1 MIGRRLAP
9 AGLVRRLYSAAALGL
24 IAGVPLVAFGIG
36 FSRLLEVA
44 AVALL
49 ATSMAGIALVALVGV
64 VPGMRRPLARALLAI
79 SALAGLLTMALA
91 LLYALG
97 GRAGIGLTI
106 PQMAQLHGG
115 ANALGL
121 ALCGLLAWTL
131 EQERT
136 AI

>member
-1 MIGRRLAP
+1 
-9 AGLVRRLYSAAALGL
+9 
-24 IAGVPLVAFGIG
+24 
-36 FSRLLEVA
+36 
-44 AVALL
+44 
-49 ATSMAGIALVALVGV
+49 
-64 VPGMRRPLARALLAI
+64 MRRPLARALLAI